1 MDILHD
7 YSTSQSGVITVMKT
21 ITKETHATLA
31 LTLQTNGYSS
41 RPVDALLY
49 GRLLQEKVKGK
60 EDAHI

>member
-1 MDILHD
+1 
-7 YSTSQSGVITVMKT
+7 MKT

-31 LTLQTNGYSS
+31 LTLQTNGSSS